1 MAMVDRKEWGMFARG
16 AHQLRWLR
24 GLFLALLAAM
34 VVSSCGGGSGSQEQD
49 SAEGTTT
56 TTEDTDQAINVT
68 VGDSGQAPED
78 ALNAALEQSF
88 SESEAPGVV
97 AAVQTP
103 QYTWVRALG
112 VADTTS
118 KAPMTPEVHH
128 RIGSVTKTFTLSLL
142 LHAAAEGL
150 ISLDDTIDQ
159 YVDSVP
165 NGDKI
170 TLRQMANMTSGIA
183 SYTENKQW
191 DNEFFSDH
199 ERVWKP
205 EELVQVGLA
214 DSPLFDPGTQWH
226 YSNTNTVML
235 GLVLEQVT
243 GEPIDQLY
251 RERIIEPLGL
261 TGTSFPGADP
271 SLPDPHAQGYTLQG
285 QSSGAEPVDATN
297 WNPSPDWTAGEIIS
311 TVEDLLVYGRALG
324 TGEGL
329 LPSEQQIERLNSFV
343 SDLPPLNQPPLEGYL
358 AYGIGLGN
366 DHGWI
371 GHNGQTP
378 GYTTYLFYN
387 PDLDAVVVVEVN
399 SDIPSGECPTA
410 TPTMAD
416 QPRGITCHTPA
427 DRIFS
432 ALTEALGKPAP
443 SPAGT

>member
-1 MAMVDRKEWGMFARG
+1 
-16 AHQLRWLR
+16 
-24 GLFLALLAAM
+24 
-34 VVSSCGGGSGSQEQD
+34 
-49 SAEGTTT
+49 
-56 TTEDTDQAINVT
+56 
-68 VGDSGQAPED
+68 
-78 ALNAALEQSF
+78 
-88 SESEAPGVV
+88 
-97 AAVQTP
+97 
-103 QYTWVRALG
+103 VRALG
-112 VADTTS
+112 VADRTS
-118 KAPMTPEVHH
+118 EEPMTPDVHH
-128 RIGSVTKTFTLSLL
+128 RIGSVTKTFTISLL
-142 LHAAAEGL
+142 LQAAAEGL
-150 ISLDDTIDQ
+150 LSLDDTIDQ
-159 YVDSVP
+159 YVDGVP

-191 DNEFFSDH
+191 QNEFFSDH
-199 ERVWKP
+199 ERVWQP
-205 EELVQVGLA
+205 EELVQVGIA

-226 YSNTNTVML
+226 YSNTNTVLL

-243 GEPIDQLY
+243 GESIDQLY

-311 TVEDLLVYGRALG
+311 TVEDLLVYGRALD

-329 LPSEQQIERLNSFV
+329 LPSEQQTERLDSFV
-343 SDLPPLNQPPLEGYL
+343 SDVPPLNQPPLEGYL
-358 AYGIGLGN
+358 AYGLGLGN

-387 PDLDAVVVVEVN
+387 PELDAVVVVEVN
-399 SDIPSGECPTA
+399 SDIPSGDCPTD

-416 QPRGITCHTPA
+416 QPRGLTCHTPA

-432 ALTEALGKPAP
+432 ALAEALGKPAP